1 MQNAK
6 STIAMRLAHKIHA
19 KWPKSSFGTC
29 LKYAWKIVRI
39 DMTIAQRIIL
49 GTYKIKLN
57 KERTVFGVAY
67 GIRIVERG
75 FLKRLFCKDI
85 VTNIT
90 RWEGFKL

>member
-6 STIAMRLAHKIHA
+6 STAAMRLAHKMHA
-19 KWPKSSFGTC
+19 KWPKTTFSTC

-57 KERTVFGVAY
+57 KEYTMLGVAY

-75 FLKRLFCKDI
+75 LLKRIFGRDI

-90 RWEGFKL
+90 RWEGLKL